1 MRKEFL
7 VFHRIK
13 QKIEKNLID
22 EIKKFRESY
31 PAEKSYEARIPIRIW
46 YIMV

>member
-22 EIKKFRESY
+22 EIKNLSASDLEYVGK
-31 PAEKSYEARIPIRIW
+31 
-46 YIMV
+46 YILCII